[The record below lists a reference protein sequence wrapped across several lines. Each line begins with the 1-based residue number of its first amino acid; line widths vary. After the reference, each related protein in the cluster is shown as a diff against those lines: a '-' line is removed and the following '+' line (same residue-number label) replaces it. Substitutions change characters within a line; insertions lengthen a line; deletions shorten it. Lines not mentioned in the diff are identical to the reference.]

1 MQGLIHWYNV
11 NRKVIWAVIGI
22 LLAVYIGL
30 QLISNIV
37 NQNNREKIARM
48 SVPTVT
54 NTTDKYNTVELQEEK
69 SIISG
74 SNLTNNQKN
83 SISVIDKFMEYCNNG
98 DTSNAYNLLST
109 DCKEQLYPNINVFKE
124 TYFDKIF
131 GNSKKHVVIE
141 NWVNNI
147 YKVKFEQDALS
158 LGKYENTG
166 VIQDYITIVTDEQ
179 KEYKLNINSYIGKD
193 EINRTYEVQ
202 NIKIKVNQRHKYM
215 DYEIYSFEVTNKYD
229 GELILA
235 DKNVLSPIYIED
247 DSKIQYAAYMHELSN
262 SQLTFM
268 AGETKNINIKFYNR
282 YTSSKRIDKIY
293 FSNIIVD
300 YGSYRD
306 SKQIQ
311 IDI

>member
-11 NRKVIWAVIGI
+11 NRKIIWTIIGI

-37 NQNNREKIARM
+37 NQNNRDKIARM
-48 SVPTVT
+48 SVPNVT
-54 NTTDKYNTVELQEEK
+54 NTVDKYNTVELQEEK
-69 SIISG
+69 SVISG
-74 SNLTNNQKN
+74 NNLSNNQKN

-98 DTSNAYNLLST
+98 DTTNAYDLLST

-247 DSKIQYAAYMHELSN
+247 DNKIQYAAYMHELSN

-268 AGETKNINIKFYNR
+268 LGETKSISIKFYSR